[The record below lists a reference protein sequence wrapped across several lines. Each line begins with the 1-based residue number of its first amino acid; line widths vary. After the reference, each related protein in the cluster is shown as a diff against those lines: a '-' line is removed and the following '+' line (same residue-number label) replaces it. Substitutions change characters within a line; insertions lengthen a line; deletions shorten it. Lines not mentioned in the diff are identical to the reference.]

1 MMNDTQA
8 TTNPVGKVVN
18 APLDKITIIGIA
30 GGTGSGKTTVVKKI
44 VEALPP
50 HYVAVVP
57 LDSYYNDT
65 TGMTP
70 EERSN
75 INFDHPDAFDWKLLI
90 KHVNELSNGR
100 AVEQPTYSYIISNRL
115 PETIHVE
122 PKPVIIIEGIMTLI
136 NKRLRDM
143 MDLKIFVDCDP
154 DERLIRNIQ
163 RDTIDRG
170 RTVSMVVDRY
180 LKVLKPMHEQ
190 FIDPTKRFADVII
203 PQGGEN
209 IKGIGMLTNYI
220 ETLVP
225 KEE

>member
-1 MMNDTQA
+1 M
-8 TTNPVGKVVN
+8 
-18 APLDKITIIGIA
+18 TIIGIA

-65 TGMTP
+65 TEMTE
-70 EERSN
+70 EERHA

-90 KHVNELSNGR
+90 KQVNELRKGN
-100 AVEQPTYSYIISNRL
+100 AIEQPTYSYIKCNRL

-122 PKPVIIIEGIMTLI
+122 PKPVIIIEGIMTLL
-136 NKRLRDM
+136 NKKLRDM
-143 MDLKIFVDCDP
+143 MDLKIFVDADS

-163 RDTIDRG
+163 RDIVERG
-170 RTVSMVVDRY
+170 RDVKMVVDRY
-180 LKVLKPMHEQ
+180 LEVLKRMHEQ
-190 FIDPTKRFADVII
+190 FIEPTKRYADVII

-209 IKGIGMLTNYI
+209 VKGIDMVCKFI
-220 ETLVP
+220 ERLMQQ
-225 KEE
+225 

>member
-1 MMNDTQA
+1 M
-8 TTNPVGKVVN
+8 
-18 APLDKITIIGIA
+18 TIIGIA

-65 TGMTP
+65 TEMTE
-70 EERSN
+70 EERHA

-90 KHVNELSNGR
+90 KQVNELRKGN
-100 AVEQPTYSYIISNRL
+100 AIEQPTYSYLKCNRL

-122 PKPVIIIEGIMTLI
+122 PKPVIIIEGIMTLL
-136 NKRLRDM
+136 NKKLRDM
-143 MDLKIFVDCDP
+143 MDLKIFVDADS

-163 RDTIDRG
+163 RDIVERG
-170 RTVSMVVDRY
+170 RDVKMVVDRY
-180 LKVLKPMHEQ
+180 LEVLKPMHEQ
-190 FIDPTKRFADVII
+190 FIEPTKRYADVII

-209 IKGIGMLTNYI
+209 VKGIDMVCKFI
-220 ETLVP
+220 ERLMQQ
-225 KEE
+225 

>member
-1 MMNDTQA
+1 M
-8 TTNPVGKVVN
+8 
-18 APLDKITIIGIA
+18 TIIGIA

-65 TGMTP
+65 TEMTE
-70 EERSN
+70 EERHA

-90 KHVNELSNGR
+90 KQVNELRKGN
-100 AVEQPTYSYIISNRL
+100 AIEQPTYSYIKCNRL

-122 PKPVIIIEGIMTLI
+122 PKPVIIIEGIMTLL
-136 NKRLRDM
+136 NKKLRDM
-143 MDLKIFVDCDP
+143 MDLKIFVDADS

-163 RDTIDRG
+163 RDIVERG
-170 RTVSMVVDRY
+170 RDVKMVVDRY
-180 LKVLKPMHEQ
+180 LEVLKPMHEQ
-190 FIDPTKRFADVII
+190 FIEPTKRFADVII

-209 IKGIGMLTNYI
+209 VKGIDMVCKFI
-220 ETLVP
+220 ERLMQQ
-225 KEE
+225 

>member
-1 MMNDTQA
+1 M
-8 TTNPVGKVVN
+8 
-18 APLDKITIIGIA
+18 TIIGIA

-65 TGMTP
+65 TEMTE
-70 EERSN
+70 EERHA

-90 KHVNELSNGR
+90 KQVNELRKGN
-100 AVEQPTYSYIISNRL
+100 AIEQPTYSYIKCNRL

-122 PKPVIIIEGIMTLI
+122 PKPVIIIEGIMTLL
-136 NKRLRDM
+136 NKKLRDM
-143 MDLKIFVDCDP
+143 MDLKIFVYADS

-163 RDTIDRG
+163 RDIVERG
-170 RTVSMVVDRY
+170 RDVKMVVDRY
-180 LKVLKPMHEQ
+180 LEVLKPMHEQ
-190 FIDPTKRFADVII
+190 FIEPTKRYADVII

-209 IKGIGMLTNYI
+209 VKGIDMVCKFI
-220 ETLVP
+220 ERLMQQ
-225 KEE
+225 